1 MTSAADRNN
10 GNKHRLFFMKWIL
23 ELYDGPYPEIPFER
37 GRYLFSGK
45 CRPSDKGE
53 GGGGRPGHPD
63 PEIRGGGGWPVSKKI
78 YFGPSGLSFV

>member
-1 MTSAADRNN
+1 
-10 GNKHRLFFMKWIL
+10 MKWIL

-37 GRYLFSGK
+37 GTFSVANA
-45 CRPSDKGE
+45 
-53 GGGGRPGHPD
+53 D

>member
-1 MTSAADRNN
+1 MPNAADSNN
-10 GNKHRLFFMKWIL
+10 GNTHRLFFMKWIL

-37 GRYLFSGK
+37 GTFSVANADLQIRG
-45 CRPSDKGE
+45 R
-53 GGGGRPGHPD
+53 GGGRPGHPD

>member
-10 GNKHRLFFMKWIL
+10 GNTHRLFFMKWIL

-45 CRPSDKGE
+45 CRPSDKG
-53 GGGGRPGHPD
+53 GGGGGGAAPPT
-63 PEIRGGGGWPVSKKI
+63 PPGGGG
-78 YFGPSGLSFV
+78 GGGGGGGLIIQTLR